1 MTNDWLIVFVDC
13 WLMKIFLGGEGEW
26 SDINKNGND
35 YVKTR
40 SLKKKQDLNFQ
51 PCSGL
56 VLANCTITIL
66 FFMQLGWTQ
75 NEKVFYMSSK
85 QSRL

>member
-40 SLKKKQDLNFQ
+40 SLKKKTR
-51 PCSGL
+51 P
-56 VLANCTITIL
+56 
-66 FFMQLGWTQ
+66 QLSAMLGIGT
-75 NEKVFYMSSK
+75 S
-85 QSRL
+85 